1 MSRRDLLAAAC
12 GAVVAGVLAGGFA
25 WAAIPDTAGVVHT
38 CYSQAAGTW
47 RPIDFP
53 SQKCKQSETMLVLSQ
68 KGPKGDTGPTGP
80 QGATGPTGPSPA
92 AGTSCPSGEFVT
104 GFDAAG
110 AIVCGTGSSG
120 GGGGSTDDADADG
133 RPDSVDP
140 CPLIPDTVVGGV
152 RYCPATVYDVN
163 NGTVPAGA
171 PVCLVN
177 VLVTGVSGTTA
188 TLAIDPGDPNYAGP
202 AGSTID
208 VDFGSLPP
216 TPSTGQRVTVCGAV
230 VVGPGLS
237 PTQVTVVS

>member
-25 WAAIPDTAGVVHT
+25 WAAVPDTAGVVHT
-38 CYSQAAGTW
+38 CYSQAVGTW

-53 SQKCKQSETMLVLSQ
+53 SQKCKQNETMLDLSQ
-68 KGPKGDTGPTGP
+68 KGPKGDSGP
-80 QGATGPTGPSPA
+80 QGATGPSPA

-110 AIVCGTGSSG
+110 AITCAAGGSSG

-133 RPDSVDP
+133 RPDAVDP
-140 CPLIPDTVVGGV
+140 CPLTPDTIIAGV
-152 RYCPATVYDVN
+152 RYCPASVYDVN
-163 NGTVPAGA
+163 DGTVPAGA

-177 VLVTGVSGTTA
+177 VLVTGVSRSTA
-188 TLAIDPGDPNYAGP
+188 TLAVDPGDPDYNGP

-208 VDFGSLPP
+208 VDFGALPP
-216 TPSTGQRVTVCGAV
+216 TPSTGQRLTVCGTV

-237 PTQVTVVS
+237 PTQVSVLS